1 MTVLVGVILLLV
13 FLGFAALMFLER
25 LSALLALPLMAV
37 AFLLVATVADLA
49 QPATVTELVTSE
61 TIDAA
66 GGKHLSVTT
75 QPTSA
80 RFALYQRAR
89 RQQAE
94 LLRDKA
100 ALLADAVAQVRAE
113 LQRGDSELAARL
125 SAAVA
130 RIHAADQEFARRAQ
144 AALDALPAFFA
155 RPPLHAGLR
164 GQYEDELRTVAV
176 SETFRP
182 ILPLAGA
189 EHLTADARAKI
200 DALLARAAADSQK
213 ATHRY
218 GTPPEPHG
226 RGFVLWG
233 GLSYLLNYL
242 IFVLRAGSLSLAA
255 PIIATIFGGMFA
267 MYVKNLNVAERLIYW
282 TAEYAGQQPFVISL
296 AVFLVT
302 AAIFTSVGGLGTV
315 IMLGTI
321 VLPVLRSV
329 GMGPVFGAGIFLL
342 GIAMGGT
349 LQPVSRRLWMDFYG
363 IPAAQLN
370 TILWITVAVYFVCGL
385 AWMWWGT
392 RQALRSSFHAVAT
405 PAAARAAQTAQHA
418 DVPAR
423 LMLAPLVPVALVYG
437 ANIEEI
443 SAFVLSIAY
452 MYVCVSRRPG
462 ATRILARTLIAGAQ
476 AVMPPV
482 LVIAGIGILVT
493 ALSTPPVQSYLR
505 PLLSSVVPQTRWGFI
520 ALFALAAPLALYRGP
535 LNVWGMGLAVSA
547 TLLATSSLPPAAILG
562 AILAAGMLQ
571 SVCDPTNTA
580 NVWIAGYQGVSVNRI
595 LRSLLGPVWLAAAV
609 TVLIFG
615 LRYVS

>member
-329 GMGPVFGAGIFLL
+329 GMA
-342 GIAMGGT
+342 
-349 LQPVSRRLWMDFYG
+349 
-363 IPAAQLN
+363 
-370 TILWITVAVYFVCGL
+370 
-385 AWMWWGT
+385 
-392 RQALRSSFHAVAT
+392 RSSA
-405 PAAARAAQTAQHA
+405 PASSCSASPWAARCSPSRGGYGWTSMAFPRPSSTRSCGSRSRCISSAASHGCGG
-418 DVPAR
+418 AR
-423 LMLAPLVPVALVYG
+423 ARRCG
-437 ANIEEI
+437 A
-443 SAFVLSIAY
+443 A
-452 MYVCVSRRPG
+452 
-462 ATRILARTLIAGAQ
+462 
-476 AVMPPV
+476 
-482 LVIAGIGILVT
+482 
-493 ALSTPPVQSYLR
+493 STPSPR
-505 PLLSSVVPQTRWGFI
+505 PPPR
-520 ALFALAAPLALYRGP
+520 APPRP
-535 LNVWGMGLAVSA
+535 PS
-547 TLLATSSLPPAAILG
+547 TPTCPPA
-562 AILAAGMLQ
+562 
-571 SVCDPTNTA
+571 
-580 NVWIAGYQGVSVNRI
+580 
-595 LRSLLGPVWLAAAV
+595 
-609 TVLIFG
+609 
-615 LRYVS
+615 